1 MFSNYKLP
9 ITNLRQKMIKHIKA
23 GIERAR
29 GLHRPGRSLLIL
41 PDDIFLVSF
50 PKSGNTW
57 TRFLLA
63 NLRFPN
69 EPATWAN
76 INRLIPDPT
85 ATSKKDFDRMP
96 RPRIIKSHE
105 CFDPRYP
112 RVVYIVRDPRDVV
125 LSQYHYHRKL
135 RKIEDDSPLEKFVT
149 RFLAGETC
157 PHGSWGQNIATWLYT
172 SEGSPRFLLLRYED
186 LIADTAKE
194 LSKVVDFLQFSAG
207 PESIAQAVER
217 SSADRMRSM
226 EKSQTDKNGLV
237 KGSRKDLSF
246 VRAAGS
252 GGWRSEL
259 PAPMVARIESAWG
272 PLMKHLGYELT
283 THSSADARAE
293 DAVGIL
299 ARNL

>member
-1 MFSNYKLP
+1 
-9 ITNLRQKMIKHIKA
+9 
-23 GIERAR
+23 
-29 GLHRPGRSLLIL
+29 
-41 PDDIFLVSF
+41 
-50 PKSGNTW
+50 
-57 TRFLLA
+57 
-63 NLRFPN
+63 
-69 EPATWAN
+69 
-76 INRLIPDPT
+76 
-85 ATSKKDFDRMP
+85 MP

-135 RKIEDDSPLEKFVT
+135 RKIEDDSPLETFVT

-194 LSKVVDFLQFSAG
+194 LSKVAKFLQFPAG
-207 PESIAQAVER
+207 PELIAQAVER
-217 SSADRMRSM
+217 SSADRMRSL
-226 EKSQTDKNGLV
+226 EKVQTDKNGLV

-259 PAPMVARIESAWG
+259 PASMVARIESAWG

-283 THSSADARAE
+283 TRPLVDARAE
-293 DAVGIL
+293 ETVGLL

>member
-1 MFSNYKLP
+1 
-9 ITNLRQKMIKHIKA
+9 MIKHVMA
-23 GIERAR
+23 GIQRGL

-63 NLRFPN
+63 NLRFPD
-69 EPATWAN
+69 EPATWEN

-85 ATSKKDFDRMP
+85 GTAKRDFDRMP

-112 RVVYIVRDPRDVV
+112 RVIYIVRDPRDVV
-125 LSQYHYHRKL
+125 LSQYHYHRKI
-135 RKIEDDSPLEKFVT
+135 RKIEDDSSLEKFVT

-157 PHGSWGQNIATWLYT
+157 PHGSWGQNIATWLST
-172 SEGSPRFLLLRYED
+172 SEGNPRFLLLRYED
-186 LIADTAKE
+186 LVVDTACE
-194 LSKVVDFLQFSAG
+194 LAKIVAFLQLSAG
-207 PESIAQAVER
+207 TEQIAQAVER
-217 SSADRMRSM
+217 SSADRMRQL
-226 EKSQTDKNGLV
+226 EKSQTDKNELV

-259 PAPMVARIESAWG
+259 PEPMVAKIEVAWG
-272 PLMKHLGYELT
+272 PLMQRLGYEL
-283 THSSADARAE
+283 SSQSETIRSQVAGARSQE
-293 DAVGIL
+293 TLGVEFSRDL
-299 ARNL
+299 TPKT

>member
-1 MFSNYKLP
+1 
-9 ITNLRQKMIKHIKA
+9 MIKHLIA
-23 GIERAR
+23 GIQRGL

-63 NLRFPN
+63 NLRFPDQ
-69 EPATWAN
+69 PATWAN
-76 INRLIPDPT
+76 IDRLIPDPT
-85 ATSKKDFDRMP
+85 GTTRRDFVRMP

-125 LSQYHYHRKL
+125 VSQYHYHRKI
-135 RKIEDDSPLEKFVT
+135 RKIEDDSPIEKFVT

-157 PHGSWGQNIATWLYT
+157 PHGSWGQNIGTWLFT
-172 SEGSPRFLLLRYED
+172 SEGNPRFLLLRYED
-186 LIADTAKE
+186 LVKDTARE
-194 LSKVVDFLQFSAG
+194 LAKVVAFLHLSAS
-207 PESIAQAVER
+207 PEQIAQAVER
-217 SSADRMRSM
+217 SSADNMRKL
-226 EKSQTDKNGLV
+226 EQAQTDQQGLTR
-237 KGSRKDLSF
+237 GSRKDLSF

-259 PAPMVARIESAWG
+259 PVPLVARIEAAWG
-272 PLMKHLGYELT
+272 PLMQHLGYDLSTQPLSE
-283 THSSADARAE
+283 AR
-293 DAVGIL
+293 DVDYLGML
-299 ARNL
+299 SGTPR

>member
-1 MFSNYKLP
+1 
-9 ITNLRQKMIKHIKA
+9 MIKHIKA